1 MVGRVK
7 RIGGGCGKKAFGE
20 RVVLG
25 MRGREAPGK
34 ENRVMDA
41 WICFAAIALFLGNA
55 CMSFFYFVNVCEI
68 YACHIQDCFY
78 NHFVVSRTR
87 ACLKIHSWHL
97 HAPLR
102 GIFVPNSLN
111 VAHYAAFIWHKSPTK
126 WHAQLPESNFQTRS
140 KELSRNN
147 FPYSLSFSPIALL
160 KNQLHS
166 PLCA

>member
-1 MVGRVK
+1 M
-7 RIGGGCGKKAFGE
+7 
-20 RVVLG
+20 
-25 MRGREAPGK
+25 
-34 ENRVMDA
+34 
-41 WICFAAIALFLGNA
+41 
-55 CMSFFYFVNVCEI
+55 
-68 YACHIQDCFY
+68 
-78 NHFVVSRTR
+78 
-87 ACLKIHSWHL
+87 KIHSWHL